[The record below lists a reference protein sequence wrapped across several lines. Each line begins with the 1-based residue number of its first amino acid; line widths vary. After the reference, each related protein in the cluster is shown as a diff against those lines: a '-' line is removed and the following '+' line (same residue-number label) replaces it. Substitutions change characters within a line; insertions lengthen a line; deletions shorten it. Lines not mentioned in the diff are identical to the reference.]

1 MPNLP
6 DESHLMDRDD
16 WTYSGEP
23 IIYRDYRGYW
33 GLPIWAVITL
43 PLAGLA
49 FIITVV
55 CACCRAQ
62 RRRPAADIRY
72 QSMCDTILYYRMKI
86 HYTQNL
92 LSQPT

>member
-1 MPNLP
+1 MVFISHTQETSTEKVETMPNLP

-16 WTYSGEP
+16 WKYSGEP

-72 QSMCDTILYYRMKI
+72 QSMCDMIL
-86 HYTQNL
+86 
-92 LSQPT
+92 